1 MGEEEEN
8 KKGKKGKRGAL
19 RPTKKKL
26 FFLF

>member
-1 MGEEEEN
+1 MGEEEN